1 MLQELI
7 AKVKKYA
14 KQDDGDCWRWVGAKQ
29 ARGQTPA
36 MSWQG
41 KVGNVRR
48 FILVEQGVP
57 MNGYLATT
65 SCGNADCVNPKHMK
79 RITRRK
85 LSESSAAAMDAAQKT
100 LRAMRTAHGLRN
112 SGKKSTK
119 LTMELANS
127 IRDDD
132 RPQRIIA
139 ADYGIT
145 QHTVYSIKRNM
156 IWRDYQI
163 TAANP
168 FAQLMR

>member
-7 AKVKKYA
+7 AKIEKYA
-14 KQDDGDCWRWVGAKQ
+14 KHDGECWRWIGAKQ

-48 FILVEQGVP
+48 FILIEQGVP
-57 MNGYLATT
+57 MKGYLATT
-65 SCGNADCVNPKHMK
+65 SCGNADCVNQKHV
-79 RITRRK
+79 TRTTRTK
-85 LSESSAAAMDAAQKT
+85 MSISSAAAMDAAKKA
-100 LRAMRTAHGLRN
+100 LRAMRTADGLRN
-112 SGKKSTK
+112 SSKKAMK
-119 LTMELANS
+119 LNMEQANA
-127 IRDDD
+127 IREDD
-132 RPQRIIA
+132 RPQRTIA